1 MIYLNKLSA
10 LHDGNKIFF
19 CKTDYLARDFAYIE
33 SLDHDVVLVTGNS
46 DYAITDHHISS
57 VPKNVKRWFAQNAL
71 SNSDILEPIPIGIEN
86 KIPSFREG
94 HGIAYLDRVSIKE
107 SLLSR
112 NKSVDPQKDVYGN
125 FKVSTNQGHRDPIKH
140 LCIKSNFIEWE
151 EPNLHLNEYF
161 DEILEYKM
169 SVCPAGNGVDTHRL
183 WEVLYSKRVPI
194 TIKVGNYKIYEMYE
208 KLPIIVLDKAEQLLD
223 TSLIMRK
230 YMQVTNRN
238 NQMELLD
245 TEYWMKEIKGV
256 ANV

>member
-19 CKTDYLARDFAYIE
+19 CKTDYLARDFAHIE